1 LELRRYLYEMYGLT
15 GAVSRWQEREKEEFV
30 GDFVYAQVSEAPD
43 VDLRAHNLRGL
54 VEDVNEI
61 EYG

>member
-1 LELRRYLYEMYGLT
+1 
-15 GAVSRWQEREKEEFV
+15 
-30 GDFVYAQVSEAPD
+30 VYAQVSEAPD